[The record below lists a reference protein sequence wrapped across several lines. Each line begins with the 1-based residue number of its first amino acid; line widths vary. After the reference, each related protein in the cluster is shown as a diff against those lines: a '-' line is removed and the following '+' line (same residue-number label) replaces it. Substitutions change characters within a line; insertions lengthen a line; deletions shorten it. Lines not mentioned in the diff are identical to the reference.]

1 MRKQRNIGRRRL
13 NAIDAF
19 KIASILLGD
28 SVGENR
34 VRDLVIVCIK
44 MFYVSYLKRS
54 QKPDQ
59 SIFMFFV
66 SSKGL

>member
-1 MRKQRNIGRRRL
+1 M
-13 NAIDAF
+13 
-19 KIASILLGD
+19 
-28 SVGENR
+28 
-34 VRDLVIVCIK
+34 RDLVIVCIK
-44 MFYVSYLKRS
+44 MFYVPYLKRS